1 MFEQDEQVKHQP
13 KNEQEEITE
22 MSQASNSR
30 VNRPSTY
37 NRAAVSAHRNT
48 RAQANTRAQVNIRA
62 QVNTRGLF
70 RKALVAGVAALGIF
84 GFLAGQSANA
94 SSESVKVAF
103 EHITV
108 HSGETLWQLAQEYG
122 KGQDAREWI
131 AAVVDLNGLSTV
143 ELQPGQDLA
152 LPRN

>member
-1 MFEQDEQVKHQP
+1 
-13 KNEQEEITE
+13 

-37 NRAAVSAHRNT
+37 NRAAVTAHRNT
-48 RAQANTRAQVNIRA
+48 RAQANTRA

-122 KGQDAREWI
+122 KGQDVREWI

-143 ELQPGQDLA
+143 DLQPGQDLA

>member
-1 MFEQDEQVKHQP
+1 MKHQP
-13 KNEQEEITE
+13 KNKQEEITE

-30 VNRPSTY
+30 VNRPSIY
-37 NRAAVSAHRNT
+37 NRAAVTAPLNT
-48 RAQANTRAQVNIRA
+48 RAQLNTRA
-62 QVNTRGLF
+62 LF

-94 SSESVKVAF
+94 SSESVMVAF